1 MEDSISRVEFDNHNH
16 DGTNTH
22 RIEPINLFVLT
33 QKVTDAT
40 VAPTDTPLNGTVR
53 VLYDT
58 IPKYQLWIRIGKV
71 WKSVALS

>member
-1 MEDSISRVEFDNHNH
+1 MDNLRDLQFQNHNH
-16 DGTNTH
+16 DGTNSF
-22 RIEPINLFVLT
+22 RIQPENLLIFT
-33 QKVTDAT
+33 QQVTNAT

-53 VLYDT
+53 VLYDI